1 MGLIYDGVRIAQRE
15 AARQPA
21 QQQKP
26 KEWQPFTKLIWLVF
40 LFGIPIAM
48 GGAARVISFV
58 VLGAVAFSV
67 LAGCLWALGRQTPAA
82 KGKNPVAEYL
92 DQKEAKR

>member
-1 MGLIYDGVRIAQRE
+1 MGVIYTAARIAASE

-26 KEWQPFTKLIWLVF
+26 KEWQPFTKMVWIF
-40 LFGIPIAM
+40 AFFAIPIAL